1 MTRKHVHSPAF
12 RAVSI
17 VLTMLFMWGFGLSVL
32 LVLMHISIGF
42 ADNDADFRK
51 AFLELT
57 DDEELEDI
65 VNYAETYM
73 RSLDAP
79 GEGYESAIKSYQ
91 MQYSPD
97 NTNYRFVLSDK
108 NDKEGGV
115 LLQND
120 PSYNPDADVMASAVR
135 TVTLTLNDR
144 YYPVQKEFTDP
155 VKSFNGIIYGDNS
168 QYLADPKEYD
178 IWFFTDDAVDAAF
191 HNDLNVLTYDEP
203 YTDWKYFRTET
214 EAKTY
219 DYEGEYGSGA
229 KWEIISYSGTNLA
242 DAEQFQQNT
251 SAAIAGAAGAADS
264 GAEPAEDNSRAQ
276 VVVQVN
282 AFRTIQESRVKLQTY
297 YEMKAS
303 GVDVRASDPAL
314 ETKLSKSL
322 KITIMG
328 HRVDTMECNLVT
340 YLPVELNVHDN
351 IRTNYAV
358 FHSLF
363 RRGEHAVVLL
373 FTCLVLTVIS
383 SIVMCSSAGHTDGS
397 ERITASRVHGIFYE
411 LIWLLP
417 LLATVLAAM
426 AMQEFAYHVSSY
438 RMIAIF
444 CAGMVL
450 VIAACCT
457 FWLYT
462 TAIRAKNGTFWTSFG
477 VVRLFRF
484 FFSLVRTNLHS
495 TFAAVGYL
503 FFLLALHLMVHRWNL
518 LMLPLMFVDL
528 ITLIG
533 VAYCIYAYFELHRHV
548 RHMENG
554 DFEPAEHPVAL
565 GGDFARFDSSL
576 EQITDRV
583 GEIVARQTRAEHLR
597 TELITNVS
605 HDLKTPLTSIVNY
618 VDLLSR
624 EPMQS
629 EAAAEYLDVLKRQA
643 ARLKKLT
650 IDLEDAS
657 KASTGNLTVELVP
670 TNIPVLLSQLAGE
683 YEEQL
688 AAKDMTLI
696 LNVPQE
702 PITILADGRQIWRVF
717 DNLLNNAYK
726 YTLPG
731 TRIYLEVQTGDDQ
744 VVITVKNI
752 SASPL
757 NISADALM
765 ERFVRGDSSRHTEGS
780 GLGLSIARDLT
791 KLQNGVLE
799 LKTDGDLFKAILRFP
814 LYHAPEPPAE
824 EQDDAAPDPDAPA
837 DEKPDDQA

>member
-1 MTRKHVHSPAF
+1 
-12 RAVSI
+12 
-17 VLTMLFMWGFGLSVL
+17 
-32 LVLMHISIGF
+32 
-42 ADNDADFRK
+42 
-51 AFLELT
+51 
-57 DDEELEDI
+57 
-65 VNYAETYM
+65 
-73 RSLDAP
+73 
-79 GEGYESAIKSYQ
+79 
-91 MQYSPD
+91 
-97 NTNYRFVLSDK
+97 
-108 NDKEGGV
+108 
-115 LLQND
+115 
-120 PSYNPDADVMASAVR
+120 
-135 TVTLTLNDR
+135 
-144 YYPVQKEFTDP
+144 
-155 VKSFNGIIYGDNS
+155 
-168 QYLADPKEYD
+168 
-178 IWFFTDDAVDAAF
+178 
-191 HNDLNVLTYDEP
+191 
-203 YTDWKYFRTET
+203 
-214 EAKTY
+214 
-219 DYEGEYGSGA
+219 
-229 KWEIISYSGTNLA
+229 
-242 DAEQFQQNT
+242 
-251 SAAIAGAAGAADS
+251 
-264 GAEPAEDNSRAQ
+264 
-276 VVVQVN
+276 
-282 AFRTIQESRVKLQTY
+282 
-297 YEMKAS
+297 
-303 GVDVRASDPAL
+303 
-314 ETKLSKSL
+314 
-322 KITIMG
+322 MG

-363 RRGEHAVVLL
+363 RRGEHEVVLQ

-397 ERITASRVHGIFYE
+397 ERITASRVHSIFYE

-484 FFSLVRTNLHS
+484 FFSLFRTNLLS

-503 FFLLALHLMVHRWNL
+503 FFLFALHLLVHRWSYL

-533 VAYCIYAYFELHRHV
+533 VAYCIYSYFELHRHV

-583 GEIVARQTRAEHLR
+583 GEIVAQQTRAEHLR

-650 IDLEDAS
+650 IDLVDAS